1 MSRSW
6 VIRHFFLPFAPLAW
20 LAPQGGPLARVAVRR
35 GAAPEPFSGL
45 ELPRWILNS
54 MPCHRLATIA
64 LLAMLA
70 AAGGASAAEPAD
82 APRYDLTPRLAP
94 GDSAE
99 VTTSIDVGG
108 DLLVTAPGGAGET
121 RLPLSIVAKLQYH
134 EQLLHWS
141 SDIAQPVRAVRRY
154 STATANTKTDAR
166 SEEQSWAPARGPIVA
181 ESSELG
187 FAMSTLAGPLTRNE
201 FILLDA
207 VGNTLVIDRLL
218 PGKELAEG
226 EGWDHDPYV
235 IGALLGMDHVAV
247 CDVRSVVTGE
257 DNRQVQIRMAGT
269 VHGTVNG
276 SSTEM
281 ELRAAYLFHLDCGR
295 ITKLNLAVKE
305 LLKPGD
311 VAPGLDVVAKIAVV
325 AVPGTEGA
333 PSAFDADV
341 LKQAA
346 EMPRAELRELL
357 VDAADRG
364 FRFRQDLSWF
374 VVHESR
380 ELTSFKLI
388 DEGEL
393 VARCSVATAPPRP
406 VGKPMTLM
414 EFEKDVVKALGEKV
428 GKVAAAREWTTPNG
442 CQCLGVFVDGEVR
455 GGEGFEG
462 AVEVQW
468 RYYHVSAPGMPQ
480 ATVAVTVEQVLL
492 DRFADA
498 DRPLIDSL
506 ELVATPAKTA
516 GAAAPATK

>member
-1 MSRSW
+1 
-6 VIRHFFLPFAPLAW
+6 
-20 LAPQGGPLARVAVRR
+20 
-35 GAAPEPFSGL
+35 
-45 ELPRWILNS
+45 
-54 MPCHRLATIA
+54 MPCHRLASIA
-64 LLAMLA
+64 LLAMLF

-108 DLLVTAPGGAGET
+108 DLLVTAPDGPGES

-141 SDIAQPVRAVRRY
+141 SDVAEPVRAVRRY

-166 SEEQSWAPARGPIVA
+166 SEEQSLAPARGPIVA
-181 ESSELG
+181 ESSQLG
-187 FAMSTLAGPLTRNE
+187 FAMSTLTGPLTRNE

-226 EGWDHDPYV
+226 EGWDHDPYA

-325 AVPGTEGA
+325 AA
-333 PSAFDADV
+333 PRTKEAASPFEADV

-346 EMPRAELRELL
+346 QMPRSELRELL

-393 VARCSVATAPPRP
+393 VARCSIATAPPRP
-406 VGKPMTLM
+406 AGKPMTLM

-428 GKVAAAREWTTPNG
+428 GKVAEAREWTTPNG
-442 CQCLGVFVDGEVR
+442 CQCLGVFVDGKVSA
-455 GGEGFEG
+455 GEGLAG
-462 AVEVQW
+462 GVDVQW
-468 RYYHVSAPGMPQ
+468 RYYHVSGENLPQ
-480 ATVAVTVEQVLL
+480 ATVAVTVEQMLVE
-492 DRFADA
+492 RFANA
-498 DRPLIDSL
+498 DRQIIDSL
-506 ELVATPAKTA
+506 QLVPMAPKTA
-516 GAAAPATK
+516 AAVTTQTE